1 MLPDESPPPRFRL
14 MRYFTLATLG
24 AFLAVGLALFV
35 LQRGEEADF
44 EQAQREQH
52 SLFAQSQAELSSQN
66 EQAARASLLAVHE
79 ASHLTLTGVVAN
91 QLWSGK
97 IAPFVARTQSVSA
110 EDCMA
115 LPKGDDGAQANQVRT
130 RRECFAALGQRIR
143 DLPGFAELDGRA
155 LAAMRGT
162 SVIKIKVWDLRGLTV
177 YSSEHRQ
184 VGEDGSANGGL
195 RAALAGQP
203 ASELTHRD
211 RFSAFEGV
219 VENRDL
225 ISSYVPVRDDPK
237 GPVVGVFELYSD
249 VTPFL
254 AQERNASRRFAE
266 IARANEDQVAKAS
279 AGQREKLY
287 ESSTRFLLV
296 VGGLLAL
303 LYATSLVI
311 VRSGQRI
318 IDRQALAQQ
327 QAAEREQLW
336 HREKMA
342 SLAAMA
348 DNVAHEVGNPLAVI
362 VGVAEQMPPV
372 PLPPAP
378 DGDPAPQPARLILE
392 QTHRIARM
400 MRQIAAFATVG
411 GSSREWVDVNAMA
424 KAVCDFLTFD
434 RRLAG
439 VPIAFQPTKHLPARE
454 LVPDRLNE
462 LLLSLVQTSALNAS
476 KLTPRGG
483 VRVQTL
489 ARGDD
494 VVVRVGCAKADDGE
508 VEPRDVDDPVWAPQR
523 RMAHALGGR
532 LLVEPTAVQLVLP
545 PPRD

>member
-1 MLPDESPPPRFRL
+1 MLPDDSSPPRFRL

-24 AFLAVGLALFV
+24 AFLAVGLALFF
-35 LQRGEEADF
+35 LQRGEEVYF
-44 EQAQREQH
+44 EQVQREQH
-52 SLFAQSQAELSSQN
+52 SLFAQSQAELSSQS
-66 EQAARASLLAVHE
+66 EQAARASLLAVYE

-97 IAPFVARTQSVSA
+97 IAPFVARAQSVSA
-110 EDCMA
+110 EDCLA
-115 LPKGDDGAQANQVRT
+115 LPKGDDGAQANQVRA

-155 LAAMRGT
+155 SAAMRGT
-162 SVIKIKVWDLRGLTV
+162 SVIKIKVWDLRGLAV

-266 IARANEDQVAKAS
+266 IARAHEDRVAKAS

-327 QAAEREQLW
+327 QAAVREQLW

-362 VGVAEQMPPV
+362 AGVAEQMPPV

-400 MRQIAAFATVG
+400 MRQIAAFASAG

-439 VPIAFQPTKHLPARE
+439 VPIAFQPTQQLPARE
-454 LVPDRLNE
+454 LVPDHLNE

-494 VVVRVGCAKADDGE
+494 VVVRVGCAKADEG
-508 VEPRDVDDPVWAPQR
+508 EPRDVDDPVWAPQR
-523 RMAHALGGR
+523 RMAQALGGR

-545 PPRD
+545 PPPG